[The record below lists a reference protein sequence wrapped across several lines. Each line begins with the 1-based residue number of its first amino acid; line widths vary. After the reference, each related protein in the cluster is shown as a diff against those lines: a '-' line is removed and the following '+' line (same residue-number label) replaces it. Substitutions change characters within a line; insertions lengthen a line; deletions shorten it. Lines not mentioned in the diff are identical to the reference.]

1 MSPVRQAGGI
11 VVRQDAGGLS
21 VLLVRANR
29 DPTLWIFPKGHIE
42 RGETA
47 EEAAL
52 RETREEAGIVGD
64 LVKPIGGPVNFH
76 NGRYDVTVQ
85 YYLIRAVKEFDE
97 NDGRAKKWFPFDEAV
112 EAVHFEEDRELLR
125 IIAAAD

>member
-1 MSPVRQAGGI
+1 VSRVRQAGGI
-11 VVRQDAGGLS
+11 VVREDPGGLS
-21 VLLVRANR
+21 VLLVRAKR
-29 DPTLWIFPKGHIE
+29 DPRLWIFPKGHIE

-47 EEAAL
+47 EDAAL

-76 NGRYDVTVQ
+76 NGRYEVTVQ
-85 YYLIRAVKEFDE
+85 YYLIRPVEEFDD
-97 NDGRAKKWFPFDEAV
+97 NDGRAKRWFPFDQAV

-125 IIAAAD
+125 IVAAG